1 MLIRELLIV
10 VIRIIRIRRLA
21 FIRRLAL
28 YLPKVYQINRTQGD
42 K

>member
-28 YLPKVYQINRTQGD
+28 SYAI
-42 K
+42 